1 MAVNLDPVGLSGWPK
16 CTDNMTWSE
25 DHLAV
30 ASGEVIHVLTPRD
43 QIKSPDS
50 HLNYW
55 HVEPIR
61 VSHFSEKEWPIVEL
75 ASLSELSLGEEQ
87 SSVSVC
93 SLSWSP
99 VGIGPHKRS
108 VLAVLT
114 TNLQLS
120 LWESSGV
127 PGSWQRT
134 CVVNNLFATE
144 ESLSDCR
151 KQRVRAFA
159 WLPAVRINTESRRAQ
174 QYLVIVDD
182 EDNISVLHL
191 AKGISNT
198 ITDWQLK
205 LVYNCQLTREKASAT
220 KGKSNLQCTL
230 LTSPITQI
238 QAGQWQ
244 TLDGGGSSG
253 ALRIVISFT
262 RGVAGS
268 ACPHLVL
275 SCEHRREEWAFQG
288 YTRDCYSPPDGLL
301 PPPPSEA
308 IAAAL
313 AKPKQEFDKQFN
325 LQGHVRVKHWGTAKA
340 SDCRI
345 TAACVT
351 FHPSDMME
359 HSIPSSERCTIVFAP
374 LLATEEDIL
383 TYAPE
388 GDPRR
393 EVLRWLAANT
403 SIDNMTTDM
412 DLKLVRVAAAC
423 VYTTFSDDASLMEWS
438 RAAAVLADNSQ
449 IANDAG
455 AGGDAPMQGSSRFV
469 RATINEPCEMCTAAI
484 SISQDLRSGRCSQGH
499 TFARCGI
506 SSLAIQEPGI
516 SKYCSR
522 CGKEFLDL
530 AKLEPHEGPSLSK
543 ALFEEFD
550 VCPYCRGKFRG

>member
-1 MAVNLDPVGLSGWPK
+1 MAANLEPVGLSGWPK

-43 QIKSPDS
+43 QIQSPVS

-55 HVEPIR
+55 HVESIR

-75 ASLSELSLGEEQ
+75 ASLSELSCGEEQ
-87 SSVSVC
+87 SSASVC

-99 VGIGPHKRS
+99 VALGPHKRS

-114 TNLQLS
+114 TNLLLS

-134 CVVNNLFATE
+134 SVVNNLVATE
-144 ESLSDCR
+144 ESLSDRR

-159 WLPAVRINTESRRAQ
+159 WLPALRVSTGSRRAQ

-191 AKGISNT
+191 AKKISNT
-198 ITDWQLK
+198 IANWQLK
-205 LVYNCQLTREKASAT
+205 LVYSCQLTREKAPAM
-220 KGKSNLQCTL
+220 KGKSNLQCAL

-238 QAGQWQ
+238 QPGKWQ
-244 TLDGGGSSG
+244 MMDGNGSSEP
-253 ALRIVISFT
+253 LSIVISFR

-268 ACPHLVL
+268 ACPDLVL

-288 YTRDCYSPPDGLL
+288 RTQNCYSHPNGLF
-301 PPPPSEA
+301 PPPTEA

-313 AKPKQEFDKQFN
+313 AKPQQDFDKQFN
-325 LQGHVRVKHWGTAKA
+325 LQSHVRVKHWGAAKA
-340 SDCRI
+340 PDGRI

-351 FHPSDMME
+351 FHASDMIE
-359 HSIPSSERCTIVFAP
+359 HTIPSSERCTLVFAP
-374 LLATEEDIL
+374 LPATEEDIP
-383 TYAPE
+383 TYASE

-393 EVLRWLAANT
+393 EILQWLAAST
-403 SIDNMTTDM
+403 SIDNMTIDK
-412 DLKLVRVAAAC
+412 DLKLVGVAAAC
-423 VYTTFSDDASLMEWS
+423 IYTAFSDDASLMEWS
-438 RAAAVLADNSQ
+438 RAAAILADNSK
-449 IANDAG
+449 IGKDAD
-455 AGGDAPMQGSSRFV
+455 AGGDAPMEDSSGFV
-469 RATINEPCEMCTAAI
+469 RGTIKELCEMCTAAI
-484 SISQDLRSGRCSQGH
+484 GISQDLRSGRCSRGH

-506 SSLAIQEPGI
+506 SFLAIQEPGI

-522 CGKEFLDL
+522 CGKAFLDL
-530 AKLEPHEGPSLSK
+530 AKLEPHEGPSLRK
-543 ALFEEFD
+543 DLFEEFD